1 VSTSRQV
8 ALLPPLSRHEAAPRL
23 AADTAPRERPVV
35 RLVTFALLAAYGI
48 ERWATLERG
57 APTWRLIGLLAL
69 AVALVGIGP
78 IVRRRSLTLA
88 VAVSVLAVIA
98 IFPLAGVPME
108 WVRHVRVSVTASAI
122 GDGLSALPSVLVP
135 YAGIDPWVRLVIA
148 LGAGVLLIDAALM
161 LALTPRDPGGARRAA
176 AALPLLALAVIP
188 ATIVHPKLAYA
199 QGLILFALL
208 AAFVW
213 GERIERTRVAGGVAL
228 CGIAAIAALIVAP
241 ALEGHKPWLNYQALA
256 GKLAG
261 IHQEAFDW
269 AQGYGPINWP
279 RTGETVL
286 EVKASRPDYWKA
298 ENLDLFGTRGWL
310 LGDLPGTSDPSAT
323 ISPAA
328 LARWTQTIQVTVRAM
343 STSQVIAAGSAG
355 PPSELSKSYA
365 AGQSP
370 GTWTAD
376 GQLAPGDS
384 YTIRTYSPHPS
395 PTQLAAAGTDFPA
408 QLLPGY
414 LTIYVP
420 GIGLSGQLQQV
431 VFAPFG
437 ISRAAAYGP
446 ASPDAGPVLQSSP
459 YAPAYALAQR
469 LRRGAATPYA
479 YVRAVESY
487 LAHGFTYDENPLP
500 SPYPI
505 EDFLVNTRAGYCQ
518 QFAGAMALL
527 LRMGGVPARVAV
539 GFTQGNYDTA
549 THEWLV
555 SDLDAHAWVEAW
567 FPGYG
572 WVRFDPTPPA
582 DPARGGHSSISPS
595 TGSGANTP
603 AQHNS
608 SHGAGST
615 SNPAAATGAHHGAGG
630 SSGAVTGLAIAAA
643 VLAALLTAGVL
654 LTRSLPPGEA
664 ELAELERAFARS
676 GRPLGPDA
684 TLLSLERRLA
694 ASPPA
699 AGYVRALRESRFGTG
714 GAAQPTRAQRRALR
728 AQLRAGLGPLGRL
741 QALWALPPRR
751 GSRIH

>member
-1 VSTSRQV
+1 M
-8 ALLPPLSRHEAAPRL
+8 
-23 AADTAPRERPVV
+23 
-35 RLVTFALLAAYGI
+35 
-48 ERWATLERG
+48 LE
-57 APTWRLIGLLAL
+57 I
-69 AVALVGIGP
+69 
-78 IVRRRSLTLA
+78 
-88 VAVSVLAVIA
+88 
-98 IFPLAGVPME
+98 
-108 WVRHVRVSVTASAI
+108 
-122 GDGLSALPSVLVP
+122 
-135 YAGIDPWVRLVIA
+135 
-148 LGAGVLLIDAALM
+148 
-161 LALTPRDPGGARRAA
+161 
-176 AALPLLALAVIP
+176 
-188 ATIVHPKLAYA
+188 
-199 QGLILFALL
+199 
-208 AAFVW
+208 
-213 GERIERTRVAGGVAL
+213 
-228 CGIAAIAALIVAP
+228 
-241 ALEGHKPWLNYQALA
+241 
-256 GKLAG
+256 
-261 IHQEAFDW
+261 
-269 AQGYGPINWP
+269 
-279 RTGETVL
+279 
-286 EVKASRPDYWKA
+286 KASRPDYWKA
-298 ENLDLFGTRGWL
+298 ENLDLFGARGWL
-310 LGDLPGTSDPSAT
+310 LGDVPGTSDPSAT

-355 PPSELSKSYA
+355 PPSELSESYA

-395 PTQLAAAGTDFPA
+395 PAQLAAAGTEYPA

-420 GIGLSGQLQQV
+420 GIGISGQLQQV

-437 ISRAAAYGP
+437 SSRAAAYGP
-446 ASPDAGPVLQSSP
+446 ASPAPGPVLQSSP
-459 YAPAYALAQR
+459 YAPAHALARR

-479 YVRAVESY
+479 YVRAVEGY

-500 SPYPI
+500 APYPI
-505 EDFLVNTRAGYCQ
+505 EDFLVNTRLGYCQ

-567 FPGYG
+567 FPAYG

-582 DPARGGHSSISPS
+582 DPALGGHSSISPS

-603 AQHNS
+603 GAAQFEPRRGEHVEARRRGRS
-608 SHGAGST
+608 APGRRRVVGRRDGACDRRRG
-615 SNPAAATGAHHGAGG
+615 PRRAPDR
-630 SSGAVTGLAIAAA
+630 GL
-643 VLAALLTAGVL
+643 L

-676 GRPLGPDA
+676 GRPLGRDA

-694 ASPPA
+694 GSPSA
-699 AGYVRALRESRFGTG
+699 AGYVRALREARFGGG

>member
-1 VSTSRQV
+1 MSTSQQV

-23 AADTAPRERPVV
+23 AAKTAPRERPVV

-78 IVRRRSLTLA
+78 TVRRRSLA
-88 VAVSVLAVIA
+88 VAVALCVLAVIA
-98 IFPLAGVPME
+98 IFPIAGVPME
-108 WVRHVRVSVTASAI
+108 WVRHVRISVTASAI

-148 LGAGVLLIDAALM
+148 LGAGVLLVDAALM
-161 LALTPRDPGGARRAA
+161 LALAPRDPGGARRAA
-176 AALPLLALAVIP
+176 AALPLIALAVIP

-199 QGLILFALL
+199 QGLILFVLL

-241 ALEGHKPWLNYQALA
+241 ALELHKPWLNYQALA

-269 AQGYGPINWP
+269 AQGYGPIDWP

-286 EVKASRPDYWKA
+286 EIKASRGDYWKA
-298 ENLDLFGTRGWL
+298 ENLDLFGARGWL
-310 LGDLPGTSDPSAT
+310 LGDVPGTSDPSAT
-323 ISPAA
+323 INPAA
-328 LARWTQTIQVTVRAM
+328 LARWTQKIQVTVRAM

-355 PPSELSKSYA
+355 PPSELSKTYS
-365 AGQSP
+365 AGESP
-370 GTWTAD
+370 GTWTTD

-395 PTQLAAAGTDFPA
+395 PAQLAASGIDYPA

-420 GIGLSGQLQQV
+420 GPRISGELQQV

-437 ISRAAAYGP
+437 SSRAAAYGP
-446 ASPDAGPVLQSSP
+446 ASPDPGPVLQTSP
-459 YAPAYALAQR
+459 YARAYALARR
-469 LRRGAATPYA
+469 LRRGATTPYA
-479 YVRAVESY
+479 YVREVQGY
-487 LAHGFTYDENPLP
+487 LAHGFTYDENPRP

-505 EDFLVNTRAGYCQ
+505 EDFLFNTRAGYCQ

-582 DPARGGHSSISPS
+582 DPALGGHSAISAS

-615 SNPAAATGAHHGAGG
+615 STPAAATGAHHGAGG
-630 SSGAVTGLAIAAA
+630 SGAVTGLAIAAA
-643 VLAALLTAGVL
+643 ILAGLLTAGVL
-654 LTRSLPPGEA
+654 LTRPLPPGEP

-676 GRPLGPDA
+676 GRPFGPEV

-694 ASPPA
+694 ASPAA
-699 AGYVRALRESRFGTG
+699 AGYVRALREARFG
-714 GAAQPTRAQRRALR
+714 GAGAVQPTRAGRRALR
-728 AQLRAGLGPLGRL
+728 AQLRAGLGPLGGP